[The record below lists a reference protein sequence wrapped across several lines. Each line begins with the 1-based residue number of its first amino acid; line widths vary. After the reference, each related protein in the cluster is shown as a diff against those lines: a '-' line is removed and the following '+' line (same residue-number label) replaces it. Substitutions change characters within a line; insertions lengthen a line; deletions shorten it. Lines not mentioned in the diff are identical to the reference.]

1 MGVIGVPEVK
11 KSIFRLWSGIVLG
24 WSEWP
29 KNAPKRPKN
38 HFFYS
43 WDALAGT
50 PGCHLCIR
58 RRHPSRNMALIHSF
72 MGAERAGKGVGGPA
86 LNPHLLERTYTLFV
100 CARPSQLDIYGVTIG
115 VIWVS

>member
-38 HFFYS
+38 Q
-43 WDALAGT
+43 G
-50 PGCHLCIR
+50 
-58 RRHPSRNMALIHSF
+58 MADYRLNYLI
-72 MGAERAGKGVGGPA
+72 
-86 LNPHLLERTYTLFV
+86 
-100 CARPSQLDIYGVTIG
+100 
-115 VIWVS
+115 

>member
-38 HFFYS
+38 HFCYS

-58 RRHPSRNMALIHSF
+58 RRHPSRNMAIIHSF

-86 LNPHLLERTYTLFV
+86 LNPHLLERTYTLIV
-100 CARPSQLDIYGVTIG
+100 CARPSQLDIHGV
-115 VIWVS
+115 

>member
-86 LNPHLLERTYTLFV
+86 LNPHLLERTYKKIFSYIKKGFLSSFV
-100 CARPSQLDIYGVTIG
+100 ESMTE
-115 VIWVS
+115 